1 VKYELMQERSG
12 HERPASVPSTFCF
25 EFFLKFK
32 STTNMAA
39 VGMMDPAYFVGKV
52 ELLTWLNDLLK
63 INYSKVEQVRQLLS
77 NGLNGF
83 PS

>member
-1 VKYELMQERSG
+1 
-12 HERPASVPSTFCF
+12 
-25 EFFLKFK
+25 
-32 STTNMAA
+32 MAA

-63 INYSKVEQVRQLLS
+63 INYSKVEQVRQLFS